1 MRNTTILSSFFAAS
15 ATLGLAQEPACYAL
29 ETPSETH
36 GVNTLTLSDDGE
48 VNYTLIGSP
57 YVTYEFSCAF
67 FDDNTVAYCPVDCDG
82 GALTL
87 IRFPETVLADFS
99 HLRVESARIESIAT
113 QIGAM
118 EADGAVISGLFQLAP
133 AAAIVCK
140 AAADQRQPLLLE
152 PGDLY
157 PAVERLERYLF
168 EGGYFNDVAD
178 WYYTEETAQAVRV
191 FQAEYGDPVTG
202 LADWALLQK
211 IGIYASYSFG
221 GC

>member
-1 MRNTTILSSFFAAS
+1 MRNIAVLAALVAVFATPGLS
-15 ATLGLAQEPACYAL
+15 QDPACYAL
-29 ETPSETH
+29 EAPSEEH

-57 YVTYEFSCAF
+57 YVTYEFSCD
-67 FDDNTVAYCPVDCDG
+67 FDGKNVAYCPVDCDG
-82 GALTL
+82 GSLTL
-87 IRFPETVLADFS
+87 VRFSDSVLADFR

-118 EADGAVISGLFQLAP
+118 EADGAVMGGVFHLKPTS
-133 AAAIVCK
+133 AAVCK
-140 AAADQRQPLLLE
+140 AAAELRQPLLLE

-157 PAVERLERYLF
+157 PAVERLEGYLF

-178 WYYTEETAQAVRV
+178 WYYTENTAEAVRL
-191 FQAEYGDPVTG
+191 FQAESGDPVTG

-211 IGIYASYSFG
+211 IGIFATYSFG